1 MSDAIELPP
10 LVVTTGK
17 SQFRLRCHAAA
28 WSDGYNSKRSYQPG
42 LLLLSAVGPDTA
54 AKAIRAIL
62 HVNEIEAEFRLER
75 GEQIERMARATY
87 DGKPVGYTAALAR
100 LAPGAV
106 HLVALAKLP
115 GLMPDLSDDRLWA
128 ELCGERYTTPLLRT
142 WTPWISKKLIATG
155 GIVTAQ
161 GYAANSGVL
170 TATPEALDELV
181 SSGVR
186 NGHLEMVA

>member
-1 MSDAIELPP
+1 MPDVTLPTL
-10 LVVTTGK
+10 LVSTGH
-17 SQFRLRCHAAA
+17 SSFRLRCHAAS
-28 WSDGYNSKRSYQPG
+28 WSDDYAGTRAYQPG

-62 HVNEIEAEFRLER
+62 HVTEIEAEFRLEDD
-75 GEQIERMARATY
+75 ERIVCMARASY
-87 DGKPVGYTAALAR
+87 DGKPVGYQAALAR

-106 HLVALAKLP
+106 HLAALAKIP
-115 GLMPDLSDDRLWA
+115 GMMPDMSDARLWA
-128 ELCGERYTTPLLRT
+128 ELSSERYTTPLLRQ
-142 WTPWISKKLIATG
+142 WTPWIRRKLVATG
-155 GIVTAQ
+155 GIVAAA

-170 TATPEALDELV
+170 TATPEELDELV